1 MAIVKTVKVSDKGQI
16 SIPLQVREAA
26 GIYEGDELILVQKD
40 DKILLEKS
48 SSALEDDFRD
58 IMLLSEKSLREIWDN
73 EEDDIWAEYLQW
85 TKKIWY

>member
-73 EEDDIWAEYLQW
+73 EEDDIWAEYLQ
-85 TKKIWY
+85 